1 MIGKDLDYPAFLKV
15 NLPKVSDQRSNYD
28 QYSAVWLITENDV
41 NFKYNP
47 YSGNQMQPVIDT
59 NRLFSP
65 YKNNK
70 GANYIVARPA
80 GPARHAENVIFD
92 QVQFSTA

>member
-1 MIGKDLDYPAFLKV
+1 MDYTDFLKA
-15 NLPKVSDQRSNYD
+15 NLPKVWDQRSFYK

-80 GPARHAENVIFD
+80 GPARHAEEVIFD